1 MLVPVSAS
9 LSDDESGGTLYF
21 SCNSDDDCQLT
32 SVPTGEEVISGSVQA
47 NPLMTESIAIE
58 FVMTPTQ
65 TELAVL
71 PETIDELLI
80 DLRVQGDVVG
90 LYTPEIEVK
99 LIIGTSVTTLNSEQS
114 GFPSS
119 SGETGHRWTDEP
131 LNLDEGR
138 LLWPGDIVR
147 ARIVFTVDRPST
159 WELHLRGASFL
170 DLNIEWSENVAAKD
184 VDEPTSS
191 LQPKSTLL
199 EEVHY
204 GALVGDDSDCWSFNV
219 EANEIMRI
227 LVQWGDV
234 PLELQ
239 QSNGVH
245 RLRTSGG
252 LQVAAP
258 EIITKSEGDESTT
271 SYRWRA
277 LDPGDYVFCLNGQ
290 ADKFQPYV
298 WSGVYAVETSGPT
311 SSSEFGGKVEY
322 SSQFFDFSSG
332 EETEL
337 QSQNGVLIFPAIGII
352 LFFAAQFYRT
362 STSQRLRRFVFVPS
376 IVLLFLSGVVSPL
389 WTMADEMQ
397 SDSEWTLDQ
406 LLEQRIQQL
415 WDVSS
420 PATPE
425 ATMIDHVGATFG
437 IRDGETLNLWLEID
451 SAYQREDGK
460 WQLQANGMDEIQL
473 DQLIFNQ
480 IAEAENGRLV
490 GGLDEQIVQFSI
502 VAMRALL
509 LDLMMLEALLVVDDK
524 PTNSIHHINTAM
536 IDTSSYGSISSPSWA
551 TRPAGIDDG
560 SWRLLQSALYP
571 EQVTITLCDCALDL
585 LDLQVDYSTEF
596 DERDTPTFPALRE
609 ATGIIPA
616 AGVVSL
622 VAFLFGTAVVLNEES
637 RRRKARKLGESY
649 ATTGSI
655 WTSLF

>member
-114 GFPSS
+114 GFPSP

-138 LLWPGDIVR
+138 LLWPGDVVR

-159 WELHLRGASFL
+159 WELQLRGASFL